1 MAAKDTEMKNL
12 TLDTDVAAK
21 DKEKNAPVDEGAK
34 KLTPVQEIK
43 ANVALIQRGVS
54 SMEPR
59 FAHRVLRGLTGLRK
73 VLNSQV
79 IAQAIE
85 ENLVKDGPAA
95 RTLKNY
101 LKDSGS
107 SSMDID
113 ATTTTTGPLPTQDIP
128 ETEMYLRL
136 LLIHHLLSTPTNES
150 RQTAFQLARDSVQK
164 IQSLNR
170 RTMDPIG
177 AKVWS
182 VYGRAC
188 EVIESVQLAA
198 LRPELLAAQ
207 RTAALRRDDDTQA
220 VLINLLLRNYI
231 HYKLF
236 SQADKFV
243 SKTNFPQSAGNPQ
256 LARHHFYLG
265 RIKAVQLSYTQAH
278 TQFEQAI
285 RRAPPATTAPGF
297 YQAVHKFFI
306 VVELLMGEIPERQM
320 FRHVVLEKPLKPYA
334 EIVRAVRT
342 GSLSQFQAALQT
354 HSAQFTADN
363 TLTLLS
369 RLRQNV
375 IKTGLRKLSLAYSR
389 ISLRDICLKL
399 HLESEEDAEYVVGK
413 AIRDGVI
420 EASIIHERGWM
431 VQKGYEIEGIN
442 TLVGVPGAPGSG
454 AKQGAVGKATLN
466 LGGKPRQP
474 GEALVRSEVQDGL
487 VRGYG
492 PEVVDVFGRRIS
504 FCLQLHNESVR
515 AMRYPLNAHRKE
527 LVSVQAA
534 LEREKELS
542 REVMRGEHDDDDDAL
557 GDL

>member
-1 MAAKDTEMKNL
+1 MADKDVEMKTL
-12 TLDTDVAAK
+12 TLDTDVSAPK
-21 DKEKNAPVDEGAK
+21 DKEREKEAAP
-34 KLTPVQEIK
+34 KLTPNQEIK

-59 FAHRVLRGLTGLRK
+59 FAHRVLRTLTGMRK
-73 VLNSQV
+73 TLTAEV
-79 IAQAIE
+79 IAKAIE

-95 RTLKNY
+95 KTLKVY
-101 LKDSGS
+101 LQEAP
-107 SSMDID
+107 SSMDLD
-113 ATTTTTGPLPTQDIP
+113 TSTSAATQDLP
-128 ETEMYLRL
+128 EVEMYIRL
-136 LLIHHLLSTPTNES
+136 LLIHFLLSTPNTASRES
-150 RQTAFQLARDSVQK
+150 ALNLAKESVAK

-177 AKVWS
+177 AKVWW
-182 VYGRAC
+182 VYGRAY
-188 EVIESVQLAA
+188 EVVEGVQLAA

-207 RTAALRRDDDTQA
+207 RTAALRRDDDTHA
-220 VLINLLLRNYI
+220 ALINLLLRNYI
-231 HYKLF
+231 HYNLF

-256 LARHHFYLG
+256 LARNHFYLG

-278 TQFEQAI
+278 NQFQQAI

-297 YQAVHKFFI
+297 YQSVHKFFI
-306 VVELLMGEIPERQM
+306 VVELLMGEIPDRQM

-334 EIVRAVRT
+334 DIVRAVRA
-342 GSLSQFQAALQT
+342 GSLSQFQTTLQAN
-354 HSAQFTADN
+354 SSQFTADC

-420 EASIIHERGWM
+420 EASIVHERGWM
-431 VQKGYEIEGIN
+431 VQR
-442 TLVGVPGAPGSG
+442 
-454 AKQGAVGKATLN
+454 
-466 LGGKPRQP
+466 GG
-474 GEALVRSEVQDGL
+474 LM
-487 VRGYG
+487 RGYG
-492 PEVVDVFGRRIS
+492 PEVVDVFGRRIA

>member
-1 MAAKDTEMKNL
+1 
-12 TLDTDVAAK
+12 
-21 DKEKNAPVDEGAK
+21 
-34 KLTPVQEIK
+34 
-43 ANVALIQRGVS
+43 
-54 SMEPR
+54 
-59 FAHRVLRGLTGLRK
+59 
-73 VLNSQV
+73 V
-79 IAQAIE
+79 IAKAIE
-85 ENLVKDGPAA
+85 ENLVKAK
-95 RTLKNY
+95 TLKAC
-101 LKDSGS
+101 LQEAP
-107 SSMDID
+107 SSMDVD
-113 ATTTTTGPLPTQDIP
+113 TSATSAASQDLP
-128 ETEMYLRL
+128 EVEMYIRL
-136 LLIHHLLSTPTNES
+136 LLIHFLLSTPNTASREAALNLAKES
-150 RQTAFQLARDSVQK
+150 VAK

-177 AKVWS
+177 AKIWWV
-182 VYGRAC
+182 
-188 EVIESVQLAA
+188 
-198 LRPELLAAQ
+198 ELLAAQ
-207 RTAALRRDDDTQA
+207 RTSALRRDDDTQA
-220 VLINLLLRNYI
+220 ILINLLLRNYI
-231 HYKLF
+231 HYNLF

-256 LARHHFYLG
+256 LARNHFYLG

-278 TQFEQAI
+278 NQFQQAI

-297 YQAVHKFFI
+297 YQSVHKFFI
-306 VVELLMGEIPERQM
+306 VVELLMGEIPDRQM
-320 FRHVVLEKPLKPYA
+320 FRHVFEVGRSESVRILVFTCPLA
-334 EIVRAVRT
+334 VRA
-342 GSLSQFQAALQT
+342 GSLSQFQTTLQANA
-354 HSAQFTADN
+354 SQFTADC

-420 EASIIHERGWM
+420 EASIVHERGWM
-431 VQKGYEIEGIN
+431 VQRGYEIEGAN
-442 TLVGVPGAPGSG
+442 GDGPGS
-454 AKQGAVGKATLN
+454 KAAFN
-466 LGGKPRQP
+466 LGGRAKPI
-474 GEALVRSEVQDGL
+474 GEALVRSEVQGGL
-487 VRGYG
+487 MRGYG
-492 PEVVDVFGRRIS
+492 PEVVDVFGRRIA

>member
-1 MAAKDTEMKNL
+1 MKPL
-12 TLDTDVAAK
+12 KLDTDVANK
-21 DKEKNAPVDEGAK
+21 DKESKDAAPK
-34 KLTPVQEIK
+34 KLTPAQEIK
-43 ANVALIQRGVS
+43 ANVALIERGVG

-59 FAHRVLRGLTGLRK
+59 FAHRALRNLTALRK
-73 VLNSQV
+73 SLTAEA
-79 IAQAIE
+79 IAQAID

-95 RTLKNY
+95 KALKPHLNV
-101 LKDSGS
+101 S
-107 SSMDID
+107 SSMDVD
-113 ATTTTTGPLPTQDIP
+113 TSTASTQTADLP

-136 LLIHHLLSTPTNES
+136 LLIHHLLSTPTEQSRKAALTLAKES
-150 RQTAFQLARDSVQK
+150 AAK

-177 AKVWS
+177 AKIWWA
-182 VYGRAC
+182 YGRAY
-188 EVIESVQLAA
+188 EVVDPEHLAS

-220 VLINLLLRNYI
+220 VLINLLLRNYL
-231 HYKLF
+231 HYNLF

-243 SKTNFPQSAGNPQ
+243 SKTNFPQSAANPQ
-256 LARHHFYLG
+256 LARNHFYLG

-278 TQFEQAI
+278 TQFQQAI

-334 EIVRAVRT
+334 DIVRAVRA
-342 GSLSQFQAALQT
+342 GSLSQFQTTLQT
-354 HSAQFTADN
+354 HAAQFTSDC

-420 EASIIHERGWM
+420 DASIVHERGWM
-431 VQKGYEIEGIN
+431 VQKGYEIEGTSN
-442 TLVGVPGAPGSG
+442 GEGLGVVGQAS
-454 AKQGAVGKATLN
+454 KAAFN
-466 LGGKPRQP
+466 LGGKSRPQ
-474 GEALVRSEVQDGL
+474 GEALVRAEVHTGL
-487 VRGYG
+487 MRGYG
-492 PEVVDVFGRRIS
+492 PEVVDVFGRRIA